1 MLRKRTIQT
10 NAAKDSVR
18 VSPSFGDPGALSG
31 ALAGGSFVG
40 GVAGAMALADSP
52 YPRPGSEPAEIRRY
66 FRGNSGAARLSVVG
80 QLISAA
86 SLARF
91 TASAARLAERSGRG
105 SRGLQATALVG
116 GGLAA
121 ASLATSALLSA
132 ALTGGRGE
140 QDASAVALHKFMFAA
155 GGPVHGVGFGVLI
168 GSLGLAGLR
177 TGELPRPLAQAGLAS
192 AAPGSLSPLYFA
204 WKPAAWFTRPGGS
217 RGCWSAASPESG
229 WLAARA
235 SVRQAIVG
243 TSTRIPASLRQRRKH
258 GPGNQQRRASQQRER
273 VQVGGLPIRRRGC
286 LVLPFRHGPR

>member
-10 NAAKDSVR
+10 NTAKDSVR

-91 TASAARLAERSGRG
+91 TAS
-105 SRGLQATALVG
+105 
-116 GGLAA
+116 
-121 ASLATSALLSA
+121 LATSALLSA

-140 QDASAVALHKFMFAA
+140 QEASAAALHRLMFAA
-155 GGPVHGVGFGVLI
+155 GGPVHGAGFGVLV

-177 TGELPRPLAQAGLAS
+177 TGELPRPLALAGLAS
-192 AAPGSLSPLYFA
+192 AAAGSLSPLYFV
-204 WKPAAWFTRPGGS
+204 WEPAAWF
-217 RGCWSAASPESG
+217 
-229 WLAARA
+229 
-235 SVRQAIVG
+235 
-243 TSTRIPASLRQRRKH
+243 IPAGRFSGLLVSGIAGVRLSRRS
-258 GPGNQQRRASQQRER
+258 G
-273 VQVGGLPIRRRGC
+273 
-286 LVLPFRHGPR
+286 